1 MQIYF
6 PSRPLLIFIKGANIS
21 GGHCMYIYIYIY
33 IYICIYIYIY
43 IYICVY
49 IYIYI
54 YIYVYIIKLFY
65 FNIIK
70 IICISQS
77 VIYTFIFFT

>member
-21 GGHCMYIYIYIY
+21 GGHVC
-33 IYICIYIYIY
+33 
-43 IYICVY
+43 
-49 IYIYI
+49 IYI

>member
-21 GGHCMYIYIYIY
+21 GGHCMYI
-33 IYICIYIYIY
+33 
-43 IYICVY
+43 Y

-77 VIYTFIFFT
+77 VIYTFIFFI

>member
-33 IYICIYIYIY
+33 VCIYVYIYIY
-43 IYICVY
+43 IYIC
-49 IYIYI
+49 I
-54 YIYVYIIKLFY
+54 
-65 FNIIK
+65 
-70 IICISQS
+70 
-77 VIYTFIFFT
+77 

>member
-33 IYICIYIYIY
+33 IYICIYM
-43 IYICVY
+43 CV
-49 IYIYI
+49 YI
-54 YIYVYIIKLFY
+54 YIYVYI
-65 FNIIK
+65 
-70 IICISQS
+70 
-77 VIYTFIFFT
+77 

>member
-33 IYICIYIYIY
+33 VCIYVYIYIY
-43 IYICVY
+43 IYIC
-49 IYIYI
+49 IYNKTI
-54 YIYVYIIKLFY
+54 LFQY
-65 FNIIK
+65 N
-70 IICISQS
+70 
-77 VIYTFIFFT
+77 